1 MAIPTQRAHPD
12 EAALAVQAG
21 QAVRPAQ
28 PAPGLAT
35 QLLAEFLAVVSS
47 LPEAKA
53 ALDAAVERA
62 AIALEAE
69 VAAVV
74 CEGQARTSVG
84 FPADAIPHDDLA
96 RVAGGSADVLEVPG
110 AGSCPA
116 FAVPLRGS
124 IGGHLVVARSGPEG
138 FTNEEVN
145 LARGMSRV
153 MELTF
158 EMLRMLDAERRLRAH
173 SDRQASE
180 NATLLTS
187 LRERQRL
194 LEELSVIQRMISRR
208 EPLTD
213 VLDEIVRGA
222 HELFGDDIVVLR
234 QNEGLAPAAPRVVA
248 WAGGSERIAQWLSR
262 IPMPDQLAP
271 GRAILPD
278 KIVHRYEFP
287 LDDGA
292 VPQQQDGRQWVRTAI
307 ATPVHENGTVIGSLV
322 VASHIEARRYTDSE
336 RATLLAFAEHVS
348 LAVTDA
354 NTLEAMYRA
363 FHDSLTGLASRAL
376 FLDRLKHGLIQAA
389 RSKTNITLLF
399 IDLDRFKMVNDTLGH
414 SAGDGLLVE
423 VAERLRGCLRASDTA
438 ARFGGDEFVV
448 LLHGTSAADSEVV
461 ANRIIEAV
469 RKPFT
474 INGMEV
480 FVDASIGI
488 AASEAGSIGAD
499 DLLRDADV
507 AMYRAKRAGR
517 GRYAMYEPEMHA
529 ALVERLQFE
538 AELRGA
544 VDRGEMVVHYQPI
557 VALATGEVVG
567 VEALL
572 RWNHPRHGLLVA
584 DDFVSTAEDCG
595 VIVPIGT
602 LALREACERVSGW
615 QRERPTGSPLTVSV
629 NISAGQLEQPD
640 LCAEVVNALA
650 TSGLPAS
657 CLVLEL
663 TEALIL
669 RDEPWVIERLRELK
683 RLGVRLAI
691 DDFGAGYSSL
701 MAVRQLPIDIV
712 KIDQSFVEAIG
723 TSNEAA
729 PFVRKIVELGH
740 TLDLMVVAEG
750 VQTAEQFDELR
761 RARCELGQGF
771 FFAAPSS
778 SDEPPPWPD
787 QHAERAESA

>member
-1 MAIPTQRAHPD
+1 MTAPGH
-12 EAALAVQAG
+12 AA
-21 QAVRPAQ
+21 RTAQ
-28 PAPGLAT
+28 PATGLAT

-47 LPEAKA
+47 LPEATA

-69 VAAVV
+69 VAAVI

-84 FPADAIPHDDLA
+84 FPVDAIPHDDLA
-96 RVAGGSADVLEVPG
+96 RVAGGLADVLDVPG
-110 AGSCPA
+110 AGECAA

-124 IGGHLVVARSGPEG
+124 IKGHLVIARSGEEG
-138 FTNEEVN
+138 FASEEVN
-145 LARGMSRV
+145 LARGMGRV

-158 EMLRMLDAERRLRAH
+158 EMLRMLEAERRLRAH

-180 NATLLTS
+180 NAALLTS

-208 EPLTD
+208 EPLAD

-262 IPMPDQLAP
+262 IPMPEQLAP

-287 LDDGA
+287 GDGDTGS
-292 VPQQQDGRQWVRTAI
+292 QLDGRPWVRTAI

-322 VASHIEARRYTDSE
+322 IASHIEGRRYTESE

-389 RSKTNITLLF
+389 RAKTNITLLF

-414 SAGDGLLVE
+414 SAGDVLLVE

-448 LLHGTSAADSEVV
+448 LLHGTNAADSEIV

-469 RKPFT
+469 RNPFS

-488 AASEAGSIGAD
+488 AASEAGSVGAD

-544 VDRGEMVVHYQPI
+544 IDRGEMVVHYQPI
-557 VALATGEVVG
+557 VALATGDVVG

-584 DDFVSTAEDCG
+584 DDFVSTAEECG

-602 LALREACERVSGW
+602 LALREACQRVSRW
-615 QRERPTGSPLTVSV
+615 QLDRPTSSPLTVSV

-640 LCAEVVNALA
+640 LCAEVVDALT

-701 MAVRQLPIDIV
+701 VAVRQLPIDIV

-740 TLDLMVVAEG
+740 TLDLTVIAEG

-771 FFAAPSS
+771 YFAAPSS
-778 SDEPPPWPD
+778 TDEPPPW
-787 QHAERAESA
+787 QAEAESA

>member
-1 MAIPTQRAHPD
+1 MIESTT
-12 EAALAVQAG
+12 AAGEFNAEPAG
-21 QAVRPAQ
+21 A
-28 PAPGLAT
+28 LST
-35 QLLAEFLAVVSS
+35 QLLAEFLAVVSA
-47 LPEAKA
+47 LPEANA
-53 ALDAAVERA
+53 ALEAAVERA
-62 AIALEAE
+62 ALALEAE

-74 CEGQARTSVG
+74 CDGRARTSVG
-84 FPADAIPHDDLA
+84 FPAHAVPHDELSL
-96 RVAGGSADVLEVPG
+96 VATGEANVIDVPG
-110 AGSCPA
+110 AGSCQA
-116 FAVPLRGS
+116 IAVPLC
-124 IGGHLVVARSGPEG
+124 IGVEGHLLIARSGADG
-138 FTNEEVN
+138 FTGEEVN
-145 LARGMSRV
+145 LARGMARV

-158 EMLRMLDAERRLRAH
+158 EMLRTLDAERRLRAH
-173 SDRQASE
+173 SDRQAGE
-180 NATLLTS
+180 NVALLTS

-208 EPLTD
+208 EPLAD

-222 HELFGDDIVVLR
+222 HELFGDEIVVLR
-234 QNEGLAPAAPRVVA
+234 QSEGLVPAAPRAVA
-248 WAGGSERIAQWLSR
+248 WAGGTERIAKWLSR
-262 IPMPDQLAP
+262 VPMPEPLSP
-271 GRAILPD
+271 GHAISPD
-278 KIVHRYEFP
+278 KVVHRYEFP
-287 LDDGA
+287 ADGDEGGA
-292 VPQQQDGRQWVRTAI
+292 PKGRAWVRSAI
-307 ATPVHENGTVIGSLV
+307 ATPVHENGTVIGSLL
-322 VASHIEARRYTDSE
+322 VASHVEGRRYTDAE
-336 RATLLAFAEHVS
+336 WAMLLAFAEHVS

-376 FLDRLKHGLIQAA
+376 FLDRLKHGLIQAT

-414 SAGDGLLVE
+414 SAGDVLLVE

-448 LLHGTSAADSEVV
+448 LLHGTNAADSEVV

-469 RKPFT
+469 RQPFT
-474 INGMEV
+474 INGMDV

-488 AASEAGSIGAD
+488 ASSEAGSIGAD

-517 GRYAMYEPEMHA
+517 GRYATYEPQMHA

-544 VDRGEMVVHYQPI
+544 VERGELAVHYQPI
-557 VALATGEVVG
+557 VGLATGEVVG

-584 DDFVSTAEDCG
+584 EDFVPTAEECG

-602 LALREACERVSGW
+602 FALREACKQVAQW
-615 QRERPTGSPLTVSV
+615 QAARPAGSSLTVSV

-640 LCAEVVNALA
+640 LCAEVVDALT
-650 TSGLPAS
+650 TSGLAAS

-663 TEALIL
+663 TEGLIL
-669 RDEPWVIERLRELK
+669 RDEPWVLERLNELK

-701 MAVRQLPIDIV
+701 AAVRQLPVDIV
-712 KIDQSFVEAIG
+712 KIDQSFIEAIG
-723 TSNEAA
+723 TSTEAA
-729 PFVRKIVELGH
+729 PFVRKMIELGH

-750 VQTAEQFDELR
+750 VQTREQFEELR
-761 RARCELGQGF
+761 RARCELGQGYY
-771 FFAAPSS
+771 FAPPSS
-778 SDEPPPWPD
+778 TDEPALLAQVD
-787 QHAERAESA
+787 DALRLAE